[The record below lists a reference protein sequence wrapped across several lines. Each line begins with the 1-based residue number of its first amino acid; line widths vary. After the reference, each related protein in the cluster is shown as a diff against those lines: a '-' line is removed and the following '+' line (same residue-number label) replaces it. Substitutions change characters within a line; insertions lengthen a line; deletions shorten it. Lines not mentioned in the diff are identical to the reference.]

1 MERKIIISLVSG
13 YLVSMLPIWMI
24 DSRMQEIILIFAV
37 SFCVLSGLIWIEE
50 RMQDM
55 KKALTSANV
64 RAKRKNNL
72 FKQYKENTGKCQGG
86 LKMLKTDYKGFG
98 EFMEKNQNSRR
109 RRNKNTMRNTT
120 ADVAERNF
128 RFYFSNSGG
137 RSSVLNQ
144 CVGDIGADN

>member
-24 DSRMQEIILIFAV
+24 DSRMQEIILIFTV

-55 KKALTSANV
+55 KKTLTSANV

-72 FKQYKENTGKCQGG
+72 FK
-86 LKMLKTDYKGFG
+86 
-98 EFMEKNQNSRR
+98 
-109 RRNKNTMRNTT
+109 
-120 ADVAERNF
+120 
-128 RFYFSNSGG
+128 
-137 RSSVLNQ
+137 
-144 CVGDIGADN
+144 

>member
-64 RAKRKNNL
+64 RAKRK
-72 FKQYKENTGKCQGG
+72 Y
-86 LKMLKTDYKGFG
+86 G
-98 EFMEKNQNSRR
+98 EMSRR
-109 RRNKNTMRNTT
+109 IEDVKNR
-120 ADVAERNF
+120 
-128 RFYFSNSGG
+128 
-137 RSSVLNQ
+137 L
-144 CVGDIGADN
+144 

>member
-1 MERKIIISLVSG
+1 MERKIIISLISG

-37 SFCVLSGLIWIEE
+37 SFCILSGLIWIEE

-72 FKQYKENTGKCQGG
+72 FK
-86 LKMLKTDYKGFG
+86 
-98 EFMEKNQNSRR
+98 
-109 RRNKNTMRNTT
+109 
-120 ADVAERNF
+120 
-128 RFYFSNSGG
+128 
-137 RSSVLNQ
+137 
-144 CVGDIGADN
+144 

>member
-24 DSRMQEIILIFAV
+24 DSRMQEILLTFAV
-37 SFCVLSGLIWIEE
+37 SFCILFGLIWIEE

-72 FKQYKENTGKCQGG
+72 FK
-86 LKMLKTDYKGFG
+86 
-98 EFMEKNQNSRR
+98 
-109 RRNKNTMRNTT
+109 
-120 ADVAERNF
+120 
-128 RFYFSNSGG
+128 
-137 RSSVLNQ
+137 
-144 CVGDIGADN
+144 

>member
-24 DSRMQEIILIFAV
+24 DSRMQEIILIFAG

-55 KKALTSANV
+55 KKALTPANV

-72 FKQYKENTGKCQGG
+72 FK
-86 LKMLKTDYKGFG
+86 
-98 EFMEKNQNSRR
+98 
-109 RRNKNTMRNTT
+109 
-120 ADVAERNF
+120 
-128 RFYFSNSGG
+128 
-137 RSSVLNQ
+137 
-144 CVGDIGADN
+144 

>member
-50 RMQDM
+50 RIQDM
-55 KKALTSANV
+55 KKALTPANV

-72 FKQYKENTGKCQGG
+72 FK
-86 LKMLKTDYKGFG
+86 
-98 EFMEKNQNSRR
+98 
-109 RRNKNTMRNTT
+109 
-120 ADVAERNF
+120 
-128 RFYFSNSGG
+128 
-137 RSSVLNQ
+137 
-144 CVGDIGADN
+144 

>member
-37 SFCVLSGLIWIEE
+37 SFCALSGLIWIEE

-55 KKALTSANV
+55 KKALTPANV

-72 FKQYKENTGKCQGG
+72 FK
-86 LKMLKTDYKGFG
+86 
-98 EFMEKNQNSRR
+98 
-109 RRNKNTMRNTT
+109 
-120 ADVAERNF
+120 
-128 RFYFSNSGG
+128 
-137 RSSVLNQ
+137 
-144 CVGDIGADN
+144 

>member
-55 KKALTSANV
+55 KALTSANV
-64 RAKRKNNL
+64 RAKRK
-72 FKQYKENTGKCQGG
+72 
-86 LKMLKTDYKGFG
+86 
-98 EFMEKNQNSRR
+98 
-109 RRNKNTMRNTT
+109 TT
-120 ADVAERNF
+120 
-128 RFYFSNSGG
+128 FSNSIKKIRGN
-137 RSSVLNQ
+137 VKE
-144 CVGDIGADN
+144 D

>member
-64 RAKRKNNL
+64 RAKK
-72 FKQYKENTGKCQGG
+72 K
-86 LKMLKTDYKGFG
+86 KT
-98 EFMEKNQNSRR
+98 
-109 RRNKNTMRNTT
+109 T
-120 ADVAERNF
+120 
-128 RFYFSNSGG
+128 FSNSIKKIRGN
-137 RSSVLNQ
+137 VKE
-144 CVGDIGADN
+144 D